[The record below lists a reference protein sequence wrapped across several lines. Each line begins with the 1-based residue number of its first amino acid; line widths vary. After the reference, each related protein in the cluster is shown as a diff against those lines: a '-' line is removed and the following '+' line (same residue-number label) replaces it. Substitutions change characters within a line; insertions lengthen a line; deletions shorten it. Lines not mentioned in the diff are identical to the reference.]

1 MVKKDQLWAIAFTK
15 RRYDK
20 LFRFYLKWLLWQP
33 ATALE
38 ILFDSSDAKSIIINN
53 NNFISVSSVFS
64 TVVLIGDAVNK

>member
-38 ILFDSSDAKSIIINN
+38 ILFDSSDANLLFYKIRFDFQTSISW
-53 NNFISVSSVFS
+53 FMFSS
-64 TVVLIGDAVNK
+64 IE